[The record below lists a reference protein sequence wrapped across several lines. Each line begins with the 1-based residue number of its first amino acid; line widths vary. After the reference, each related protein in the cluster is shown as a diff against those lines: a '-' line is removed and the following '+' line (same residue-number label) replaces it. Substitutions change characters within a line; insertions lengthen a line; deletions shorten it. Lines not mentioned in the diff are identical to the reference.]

1 MLVDLHCHTHFSL
14 CGCHSLLEVLHQ
26 AQQKGI
32 QVQAITDHGPTLGGH
47 IPTTFFDRF
56 KIDLPNFTLLKG
68 MECNLL
74 GEGKIDVITKYLPYM
89 DIVLLGLHPNTP
101 RHQGIDFYTKE
112 MLAAIEQNP
121 CIDVLTHL
129 NTPCY
134 PVDFKTVI
142 AAAQQKGIAIELNN
156 SKTNLQRSPDSLTEE
171 LIKACLAAKAKVVIN
186 TDAHCLN
193 EIADDR
199 AIQKL
204 LAKYPLPPEQIITHH
219 PQQTLKFIA
228 ERRIFKQT
236 AGRPENSCQQ

>member
-14 CGCHSLLEVLHQ
+14 CGCHSLLEVIQQ
-26 AQQKGI
+26 AHQKGI

-101 RHQGIDFYTKE
+101 RHQGIAYYTQE
-112 MLAAIEQNP
+112 MLSAIENNP

-142 AAAQQKGIAIELNN
+142 PAAAAKGIAIELNN
-156 SKTNLQRSPDSLTEE
+156 SKTHLQRSPDSLTRE
-171 LIKACLAAKAKVVIN
+171 LIEACLAAHARVVIN

-193 EIADDR
+193 EIANDD
-199 AIQKL
+199 AIQKI
-204 LAKYPLPPEQIITHH
+204 LAAYSFPEECIITQS
-219 PQQTLKFIA
+219 PARTLKFIA
-228 ERRIFKQT
+228 ERRIFKPAIGQ
-236 AGRPENSCQQ
+236 AEHEEK